1 MRFIPMADAKS
12 RLSAV
17 IDAVEAG
24 EEIVITRRGVA
35 VARLVPEKAS
45 RQRAATAWV
54 GELAT
59 FVAAQKPSRSS
70 SVAQMRAE
78 DGG

>member
-35 VARLVPEKAS
+35 VARLVPEKAA
-45 RQRAATAWV
+45 RQRTATAWV
-54 GELAT
+54 GELAA
-59 FVAAQKPSRSS
+59 FVASQRPARSS
-70 SVAQMRAE
+70 SVEQMRAE